1 MVDNLQFRNRKG
13 SVGIESFRG
22 RLRLHLPRQLFNG
35 QNKYLTLGSTDT
47 PENRNL
53 AEQKAHQIELDILAD
68 DFDETLA
75 KYKPQRHLSIVNPEE
90 PQKVLTISELW
101 DRYIDYK
108 RQSLKPRTLDKLAVL
123 EKHIKRCPYQSLDE
137 AIRIR
142 LSLLQQ
148 TTNSQAKDVL
158 MYLSSAC
165 KWGIKHSLV
174 TFNPFDGMYNEL
186 PKHKW
191 QDDSQ
196 PNAFSEEE
204 KQKIIQAFK
213 NHKPSKGIGYSHYAP
228 FVAFLFLT
236 GCRPSE
242 AIGLQW
248 KHIMPDCSRI
258 TFEGALV
265 QVGNGERVRV
275 NGSKNNKKRVFNC
288 NQQLQQLLIE
298 IKPENSEPDSLIFP
312 SPEGLSI
319 HYRNFSRRAWDK
331 IVDPLVERKTT
342 PYSCRDTFISEQI
355 AKGVPTAVVA
365 KWCDNSVEM
374 IEQKYLDSNVLEQL
388 KPL

>member
-1 MVDNLQFRNRKG
+1 MDKTQKASKG
-13 SVGIESFRG
+13 TVSVESFQS
-22 RLRLHLPRQLFNG
+22 RLRLRLPRQLYEG
-35 QNKYLTLGSTDT
+35 TQKYLTLNLADT
-47 PENRNL
+47 PENRQL
-53 AEQKAHQIELDILAD
+53 AEQKAHQIELDIASGS
-68 DFDETLA
+68 FDETLA
-75 KYKPQRHLSIVNPEE
+75 KYKPQRHLSIVTTGEQ
-90 PQKVLTISELW
+90 QKILTISDLW
-101 DRYIDYK
+101 NRYIDYK
-108 RQSLKPRTLDKLAVL
+108 RQYLKPRTLDKLAVL
-123 EKHIKRCPYQSLDE
+123 EKHIKRCPYQDLDE
-137 AIRIR
+137 GIKIR
-142 LSLLQQ
+142 LALLQQ
-148 TTNSQAKDVL
+148 TTTSQAKDVL
-158 MYLSSAC
+158 MYLSAAC
-165 KWGIKHSLV
+165 KWGIKHGLV
-174 TFNPFDGMYNEL
+174 TFNPFEGMYNEL

-191 QDDSQ
+191 QDNSQ

-204 KQKIIQAFK
+204 KEKIIQAFK
-213 NHKPSKGIGYSHYAP
+213 NHKPSKGIGYSYYSA
-228 FVAFLFLT
+228 FVEFLFLT

-248 KHIMPDCSRI
+248 KHITPDCSQI

-288 NQQLQQLLIE
+288 NQRLQELILK
-298 IKPENSEPDSLIFP
+298 IKPEHLEPESLIFP

-331 IVDPLVERKTT
+331 IVDPLVERQTT

-365 KWCDNSVEM
+365 KWCDNSVDV
-374 IEQKYLDSNVLEQL
+374 IEQKYLDARLLEQL

>member
-1 MVDNLQFRNRKG
+1 MNRTQKTSKG
-13 SVGIESFRG
+13 SVGIESFQG
-22 RLRLHLPRQLFNG
+22 RLRLRLPRQLHNG
-35 QNKYLTLGSTDT
+35 TQKYLTLNLADT
-47 PENRNL
+47 PENRQI
-53 AEQKAHQIELDILAD
+53 AEQKAHQIELDIISGE
-68 DFDETLA
+68 FDATLV
-75 KYKPQRHLSIVNPEE
+75 KYKPQRHLSIVNPNE
-90 PQKVLTISELW
+90 PQVVLTISELW
-101 DRYIDYK
+101 DKYINYK

-123 EKHIKRCPYQSLDE
+123 EKHIKRCPYQALDE
-137 AIRIR
+137 SIKIRI
-142 LSLLQQ
+142 SLLQQ

-158 MYLSSAC
+158 MYLSAAC
-165 KWGIKHSLV
+165 KWGMKHNLV
-174 TFNPFDGMYNEL
+174 SFNPFAGMYNEL
-186 PKHKW
+186 PKHQW
-191 QDDSQ
+191 QDNSQ

-204 KQKIIQAFK
+204 KQNIIQGFR
-213 NHKPSKGIGYSHYAP
+213 NHKPTKGIGYKHYAP
-228 FVAFLFLT
+228 FVEFLFLT

-248 KHIMPDCSRI
+248 QHVTSDCSRI
-258 TFEGALV
+258 TFDSALV

-288 NQQLQQLLIE
+288 NQKLQELLFQ
-298 IKPENSEPDSLIFP
+298 IKPENPHPESLVFP

-331 IVDPLVERKTT
+331 IVDPLVRRPTT

-374 IEQKYLDSNVLEQL
+374 IEQKYLDSQVLEQL

>member
-1 MVDNLQFRNRKG
+1 MNRIQKISKG
-13 SVGIESFRG
+13 SVGIESFQG
-22 RLRLHLPRQLFNG
+22 RLRLRLPRQIYEG
-35 QNKYLTLGSTDT
+35 KQKYLTLNLADT
-47 PENRNL
+47 PENRQL
-53 AEQKAHQIELDILAD
+53 AEQKAHEIELDIISGE
-68 DFDETLA
+68 FDETLA
-75 KYKPQRHLSIVNPEE
+75 KYKPQRHLSIVNPDE
-90 PQKVLTISELW
+90 PQIVLTISQLW

-108 RQSLKPRTLDKLAVL
+108 RQSLKPTTLDKLAVL
-123 EKHIKRCPYQSLDE
+123 EKHIKRCPYQALDE
-137 AIRIR
+137 GMKIRI
-142 LSLLQQ
+142 SLLQQ

-158 MYLSSAC
+158 MYLSAAC
-165 KWGIKHSLV
+165 KWGMKRGLV
-174 TFNPFDGMYNEL
+174 TFNPFEGMYNEL

-191 QDDSQ
+191 QDNSQ

-204 KQKIIQAFK
+204 KQKIIHSFR
-213 NHKPSKGIGYSHYAP
+213 NHKPAKGIGYSHYAP
-228 FVAFLFLT
+228 FVEFLFLT

-248 KHIMPDCSRI
+248 QHITPDCSRI
-258 TFEGALV
+258 TFDSALV

-275 NGSKNNKKRVFNC
+275 DGSKNNKKRTFNC
-288 NQQLQQLLIE
+288 NQRLQELLLK
-298 IKPENSEPDSLIFP
+298 IKPENPHAESLVFP

-331 IVDPLVERKTT
+331 IVDSLVERKTT

-374 IEQKYLDSNVLEQL
+374 IEQKYLDSQILEQL

>member
-1 MVDNLQFRNRKG
+1 MDVTQKATRG
-13 SVGIESFRG
+13 SVGIESFRD
-22 RLRLHLPRQLFNG
+22 RLRIRLPRELYSGKQ
-35 QNKYLTLGSTDT
+35 KYLGLGLADT
-47 PENRNL
+47 PENRQI
-53 AEQKAHQIELDILAD
+53 AEQKVHQIEQDIRTGC
-68 DFDETLA
+68 FDETLA
-75 KYKPQRHLSIVNPEE
+75 KYKPHRHLSIVKPEE
-90 PQKVLTISELW
+90 PYTVLTISELW
-101 DRYIDYK
+101 DRYIDCK
-108 RQSLKPRTLDKLAVL
+108 RQTLKPRTLDKLSVL

-137 AIRIR
+137 GVKIRI
-142 LSLLQQ
+142 SLLQQ

-158 MYLSSAC
+158 MYLSAAC
-165 KWGIKHSLV
+165 KWGMKYDLV
-174 TFNPFDGMYNEL
+174 DFNPFEGMYKEL

-191 QDDSQ
+191 QEDSQ
-196 PNAFSEEE
+196 PNAFSEAE
-204 KQKIIQAFK
+204 KEKIIHAFK
-213 NHKPSKGIGYSHYAP
+213 NHKPTKGIGYSHYAP
-228 FVAFLFLT
+228 FVEFLFLT

-248 KHIMPDCSRI
+248 KHITSDCSRI
-258 TFEGALV
+258 YFESALV

-288 NQQLQQLLIE
+288 NQRLQQLLLE
-298 IKPENSEPDSLIFP
+298 IKPKNPEPESLVFL

-331 IVDPLVERKTT
+331 IVDPIAGRKTT

-374 IEQKYLDSNVLEQL
+374 IEKKYLDSNFLEQI

>member
-1 MVDNLQFRNRKG
+1 MNSTEKAIKG
-13 SVGIESFRG
+13 KVGVESFQD
-22 RLRLHLPRQLFNG
+22 RLRLRLPRQVCTS
-35 QNKYLTLGSTDT
+35 NKRYLSLNLADT
-47 PENRNL
+47 PENRQI
-53 AEQKAHQIELDILAD
+53 AEKKAHEIELDIISGE
-68 DFDETLA
+68 FDETLT
-75 KYKPQRHLSIVNPEE
+75 KYKPQRHLSIVNPDE
-90 PQKVLTISELW
+90 PQIVSTISELW

-123 EKHIKRCPYQSLDE
+123 EKHIKRCPYQALNE
-137 AIRIR
+137 GMKIRI
-142 LSLLQQ
+142 SLLQQ

-158 MYLSSAC
+158 MYLSAAC
-165 KWGIKHSLV
+165 KWGMKRGLV
-174 TFNPFDGMYNEL
+174 TFNPFEGMYNEL

-191 QDDSQ
+191 QDNSQ

-204 KQKIIQAFK
+204 KQKIIQGFK
-213 NHKPSKGIGYSHYAP
+213 NHKPAKGIGYSHYAP
-228 FVAFLFLT
+228 FVEFLFLT

-248 KHIMPDCSRI
+248 QHITPDCSRI
-258 TFEGALV
+258 TFDSALV

-275 NGSKNNKKRVFNC
+275 NGSKNNKKRTFNC
-288 NQQLQQLLIE
+288 NQSLQELLLK
-298 IKPENSEPDSLIFP
+298 IKSENPHHESLVFP

-342 PYSCRDTFISEQI
+342 PYSCRDTFISQQI
-355 AKGVPTAVVA
+355 AKRVPTAVVA

-374 IEQKYLDSNVLEQL
+374 IEQKYLDSQVLEQL

>member
-1 MVDNLQFRNRKG
+1 MNTTQKAAKG
-13 SVGIESFRG
+13 SVSVESFQG
-22 RLRLHLPRQLFNG
+22 RLRLRLPRQICGNT
-35 QNKYLTLGSTDT
+35 NRYITLGLADT
-47 PENRNL
+47 PENVNI
-53 AEQKAHQIELDILAD
+53 AEQKASLVELDIEAD
-68 DFDETLA
+68 CFDETLA

-101 DRYIDYK
+101 DRYIEYK
-108 RQSLKPRTLDKLAVL
+108 RQSLKPRTLDKLAIL
-123 EKHIKRCPYQSLDE
+123 EKHIKRCPDQSLDE

-142 LSLLQQ
+142 LSVLQQ

-158 MYLSSAC
+158 MYLSAAC
-165 KWGIKHSLV
+165 KWGIKRGLV

-186 PKHKW
+186 PKHQW
-191 QDDSQ
+191 QDNSQ

-204 KQKIIQAFK
+204 KQKIIHAFR

-228 FVAFLFLT
+228 FVEFLFLT

-258 TFEGALV
+258 FFEGSLV

-288 NQQLQQLLIE
+288 HEQLQKILLA
-298 IKPENSEPDSLIFP
+298 IKPENPDIDSLVFP

-331 IVDPLVERKTT
+331 IVDGLVGRKTT

-374 IEQKYLDSNVLEQL
+374 IEQKYLDSHVLEQL

>member
-1 MVDNLQFRNRKG
+1 MNSTSKAIKG
-13 SVGIESFRG
+13 TVGVESFQD
-22 RLRLHLPRQLFNG
+22 RLRLRLPRQACPS
-35 QNKYLTLGSTDT
+35 KKRYLSLNLADT
-47 PENRNL
+47 PENRQL
-53 AEQKAHQIELDILAD
+53 AEQKAHQIDLDIKSGE
-68 DFDETLA
+68 FDETLA
-75 KYKPQRHLSIVNPEE
+75 KYKPQRHLSIVNPDE
-90 PQKVLTISELW
+90 PQIVLTISELW
-101 DRYIDYK
+101 DKYIEYK
-108 RQSLKPRTLDKLAVL
+108 RQSLKPRTIDKLAIL
-123 EKHIKRCPYQSLDE
+123 EKHIKRCPYQNLDE
-137 AIRIR
+137 GIKIR
-142 LSLLQQ
+142 LALLQQ
-148 TTNSQAKDVL
+148 TTTSQAKDVL
-158 MYLSSAC
+158 MYLSAAC
-165 KWGIKHSLV
+165 KWGIKLGLV
-174 TFNPFDGMYNEL
+174 RFNPFAGMYNEL

-191 QDDSQ
+191 QDDSK

-204 KQKIIQAFK
+204 KHKIIQAFK

-228 FVAFLFLT
+228 FVEFLFLT

-248 KHIMPDCSRI
+248 KHLTDDCSRI
-258 TFEGALV
+258 TFDSALV

-288 NQQLQQLLIE
+288 NERLQKLLLN
-298 IKPENSEPDSLIFP
+298 IKPENLDFEALIFP

-331 IVDPLVERKTT
+331 IVDPLIGRKTT

-365 KWCDNSVEM
+365 KWCDNSVEI
-374 IEQKYLDSNVLEQL
+374 IEQKYLDSQVLEQL

>member
-1 MVDNLQFRNRKG
+1 MNRTQKTSKG
-13 SVGIESFRG
+13 SVGIESFQG
-22 RLRLHLPRQLFNG
+22 RLRLRLPRQLYEG
-35 QNKYLTLGSTDT
+35 TQKYLTLNLADT
-47 PENRNL
+47 PENRQL
-53 AEQKAHQIELDILAD
+53 AEKKADEIELDIIFGE
-68 DFDETLA
+68 FDETLA
-75 KYKPQRHLSIVNPEE
+75 KYKPQRHLSIVNLDE
-90 PQKVLTISELW
+90 PQIVLTISQLW

-123 EKHIKRCPYQSLDE
+123 EKHIKRCPYQALDE
-137 AIRIR
+137 GMKIRI
-142 LSLLQQ
+142 SLLQQ

-158 MYLSSAC
+158 MYLSAAC
-165 KWGIKHSLV
+165 KWGMKRGLV
-174 TFNPFDGMYNEL
+174 TFNPFEGMYNEL

-191 QDDSQ
+191 QDNSQ

-204 KQKIIQAFK
+204 KQKIIQGFR
-213 NHKPSKGIGYSHYAP
+213 NHKPTKGIGYSHYAP
-228 FVAFLFLT
+228 FVEFLFLT

-248 KHIMPDCSRI
+248 QHITPDCSRI
-258 TFEGALV
+258 TFDSALV

-275 NGSKNNKKRVFNC
+275 NGSKNNKKRTFNC
-288 NQQLQQLLIE
+288 NQKLEELLLK
-298 IKPENSEPDSLIFP
+298 IKSENPHPESLVFP
-312 SPEGLSI
+312 SPEGISI

-374 IEQKYLDSNVLEQL
+374 IEQKYLDSQVLEQL

>member
-1 MVDNLQFRNRKG
+1 MNKIQKTPKG
-13 SVGIESFRG
+13 SVSISVNQG
-22 RLRLHLPRQLFNG
+22 RLRLGLPRQLYEGNR
-35 QNKYLTLGSTDT
+35 KYLVLGLADT
-47 PENRNL
+47 PENRQI
-53 AEQKAHQIELDILAD
+53 AEQKAHQIEQDIRTGC
-68 DFDETLA
+68 FDETLA
-75 KYKPQRHLSIVNPEE
+75 KYKPQRHLSIVKPEE
-90 PQKVLTISELW
+90 PYTVLTISELW

-108 RQSLKPRTLDKLAVL
+108 RQTLKPRTLDKLSVL

-137 AIRIR
+137 GIKIRI
-142 LSLLQQ
+142 SLLQQ

-158 MYLSSAC
+158 MYLSAAC
-165 KWGIKHSLV
+165 KWGMKHGLV
-174 TFNPFDGMYNEL
+174 AFNPFAGMYKEL

-191 QDDSQ
+191 QEDSQ
-196 PNAFSEEE
+196 PNAFSEAE
-204 KQKIIQAFK
+204 KAKIIQAFK
-213 NHKPSKGIGYSHYAP
+213 NHKPAKGIGYSHYAP
-228 FVAFLFLT
+228 FVEFLFLT

-248 KHIMPDCSRI
+248 KHITSDCSRI
-258 TFEGALV
+258 YFESALV

-275 NGSKNNKKRVFNC
+275 NSSKNNKKRVFNC
-288 NQQLQQLLIE
+288 NQRLQQLLLE
-298 IKPENSEPDSLIFP
+298 IKPENPEPESLIFL

-331 IVDPLVERKTT
+331 IVDPIAGRKTT

-374 IEQKYLDSNVLEQL
+374 IEKKYLDANFLEQL

>member
-1 MVDNLQFRNRKG
+1 MNRVQKESKG
-13 SVGIESFRG
+13 SAGIESFQG
-22 RLRLHLPRQLFNG
+22 RLRLRLPRQLYQG
-35 QNKYLTLGSTDT
+35 RQKYLTLGLADT
-47 PENRNL
+47 PKNREL
-53 AEQKAHQIELDILAD
+53 AEQKAYQIELDILSGN
-68 DFDETLA
+68 FDGTLA
-75 KYKPQRHLSIVNPEE
+75 KYKPQRHLSVVIPGEL
-90 PQKVLTISELW
+90 QQVLTIAELW
-101 DRYIDYK
+101 DRYIEYK
-108 RQSLKPRTLDKLAVL
+108 RPSLKPRTLDKLAVL
-123 EKHIKRCPYQSLDE
+123 EKHIKRCPYQALDE
-137 AIRIR
+137 GIKIR

-158 MYLSSAC
+158 MYLSAAC
-165 KWGIKHSLV
+165 KWGMKYGLV
-174 TFNPFDGMYNEL
+174 TFNHFEGMYNEL

-191 QDDSQ
+191 QDESK

-204 KQKIIQAFK
+204 KLKIIQAFR

-228 FVAFLFLT
+228 FVEFLFLT

-248 KHIMPDCSRI
+248 KHITPDCSRI
-258 TFEGALV
+258 SFDSSLV

-275 NGSKNNKKRVFNC
+275 NGSKNNKKRIFNC
-288 NQQLQQLLIE
+288 NQKLQELLLKSRSE
-298 IKPENSEPDSLIFP
+298 NPEMESLVFP

-319 HYRNFSRRAWDK
+319 HYRNFSRRAWGK
-331 IVDPLVERKTT
+331 IVDPLIRRKTT

-365 KWCDNSVEM
+365 KSCDNSVEM
-374 IEQKYLDSNVLEQL
+374 IEQKYLDSQVLEQL

>member
-1 MVDNLQFRNRKG
+1 MESRTNLKKFSKGTVTVENFRD
-13 SVGIESFRG
+13 
-22 RLRLHLPRQLFNG
+22 RLRLRWRVNG
-35 QNKYLTLGSTDT
+35 LRYSLTLGLKDT
-47 PENRNL
+47 TENRKL
-53 AEQKAHQIELDILAD
+53 AEQKAHQIELDIQTD
-68 DFDETLA
+68 CFDETLS
-75 KYKPQRHLSIVNPEE
+75 KYKSQRHLSIVNPKE
-90 PQKVLTISELW
+90 PQKVLSISELW

-108 RQSLKPRTLDKLAVL
+108 RQSLKPRTIDKLAVL
-123 EKHIKRCPYQSLDE
+123 EKHIKRCRYQSLDE
-137 AIRIR
+137 AAKIRIA
-142 LSLLQQ
+142 LLQQ

-158 MYLSSAC
+158 MYLSAAC
-165 KWGIKHSLV
+165 KWGIKHGLV
-174 TFNPFDGMYNEL
+174 TSNPFDGMYNEL

-191 QDDSQ
+191 QEDSQ
-196 PNAFSEEE
+196 ANAFSEKE
-204 KQKIIQAFK
+204 KQNIIQAFR
-213 NHKPSKGIGYSHYAP
+213 NHKPSKGMGYSYYVT
-228 FVAFLFLT
+228 FIEFLFLT

-258 TFEGALV
+258 TFESALV

-275 NGSKNNKKRVFNC
+275 NSSKNNKKRVFPC
-288 NQQLQQLLIE
+288 NQQLQQLLLT
-298 IKPENSEPDSLIFP
+298 IKSENLEPESLVFP
-312 SPEGLSI
+312 SPEELSI

-331 IVDPLVERKTT
+331 IVDPIVERKTT

-365 KWCDNSVEM
+365 KWCDNSVEI

>member
-1 MVDNLQFRNRKG
+1 MSKTQKASQG
-13 SVGIESFRG
+13 SVGVEVFQG
-22 RLRLHLPRQLFNG
+22 RLRLRLPRQLYEG
-35 QNKYLTLGSTDT
+35 TQKYLTLGLADT

-53 AEQKAHQIELDILAD
+53 AEQKAHQIELDIQAGG
-68 DFDETLA
+68 FDETLA
-75 KYKPQRHLSIVNPEE
+75 KYKPQRHLSIVTPGE
-90 PQKVLTISELW
+90 PQQILTISELW

-108 RQSLKPRTLDKLAVL
+108 RPSLKPRTLDKLAVL
-123 EKHIKRCPYQSLDE
+123 EKHIKRCPYQALNE
-137 AIRIR
+137 GIKIR

-158 MYLSSAC
+158 MYLAAAC
-165 KWGIKHSLV
+165 KWGMKYGLV
-174 TFNPFDGMYNEL
+174 TFNPFEGMYKEL
-186 PKHKW
+186 PKHNW
-191 QDDSQ
+191 QDNSQ

-213 NHKPSKGIGYSHYAP
+213 NHKPAKGIGYCHYAP
-228 FVAFLFLT
+228 FVEFLFLT

-248 KHIMPDCSRI
+248 KHITPDCSRI
-258 TFEGALV
+258 TFDSALV

-288 NQQLQQLLIE
+288 NQKLQELLLR
-298 IKPENSEPDSLIFP
+298 IKSENPESESLVFP

-319 HYRNFSRRAWDK
+319 HYRNFSRRAWDN
-331 IVDPLVERKTT
+331 IVDPLVERRTT

-365 KWCDNSVEM
+365 KWCDNSVEV
-374 IEQKYLDSNVLEQL
+374 IEQKYLDSQFLEQL